1 MKKLFLNL
9 ILILICNI
17 VKADD
22 FRIVKL
28 QNTNLVIAV
37 PNNEAKDKAI
47 YIFQLH
53 DKNIEI
59 NKNVKNC
66 TIKNSENCIS
76 FVSEG
81 VEVESFNLDDSEKG
95 IFCYGIIKLGDDE
108 LLSCMN
114 EVEDIFTKVF
124 SDEIIKWISKAWCVK
139 NGGNADGCTCSG
151 GAGSTQ
157 CECGGGIASATWSS
171 GVTCGAGYFAC
182 CAARMNQDT
191 KMPSCH

>member
-1 MKKLFLNL
+1 MKKVFLNL
-9 ILILICNI
+9 ILVLLCNI

-37 PNNEAKDKAI
+37 PNNDAKDKAI

-53 DKNIEI
+53 DKDIEI
-59 NKNVKNC
+59 NKTVKNC
-66 TIKNSENCIS
+66 KVNNSENGIS
-76 FVSEG
+76 FISEG
-81 VEVESFNLDDSEKG
+81 VEVESFNIENLEKG
-95 IFCYGIIKLGDDE
+95 NFCYGIIKLGDDE

-114 EVEDIFTKVF
+114 EVDDISTKVF
-124 SDEIIKWISKAWCVK
+124 SDEITIWISKAWCIK

-157 CECGGGIASATWSS
+157 CDCAGGIGTLAWSS

-182 CAARMNQDT
+182 CSAKMNQD
-191 KMPSCH
+191 KKLSSCH

>member
-1 MKKLFLNL
+1 MKKVFLNL
-9 ILILICNI
+9 ILVLLCTI

-22 FRIVKL
+22 FTIVKL
-28 QNTNLVIAV
+28 KNTNLVIAI
-37 PNNEAKDKAI
+37 PNSDAKEKAI

-95 IFCYGIIKLGDDE
+95 ILCYGIIKLGDDE

-114 EVEDIFTKVF
+114 EVDDISTKVF
-124 SDEIIKWISKAWCVK
+124 SDEITIWISKASCLK
-139 NGGNADGCTCSG
+139 NGSSDKSCTCSG

-157 CECGGGIASATWSS
+157 CDCGGGIGTWTWSS

-182 CAARMNQDT
+182 CPARINQD
-191 KMPSCH
+191 KMPPCH